1 MDGLTQVIKDEIY
14 RQYGSVLKF
23 AKHIDVP
30 ASTVNS
36 TLKNGIENTSAQI
49 VFKILNTLNISSEL
63 FINVGSDKIAK
74 ALIEMSKQSI

>member
-1 MDGLTQVIKDEIY
+1 MDSLTQVVKDEIY

-36 TLKNGIENTSAQI
+36 ALKNGIENTSAQI